1 MTPRRS
7 RATAGFALGLVVAL
21 GTSACG
27 DADGEPKSLPSVPP
41 GHTTPGTALAVGDT
55 AVVSRTNG
63 TGVIELTVTAI
74 EEGTS
79 ADLQRIDFAEA
90 DTTTPYYVRYTMT
103 LRSGDGYGV
112 TMQNYLSAWTGDDQA
127 GALAVAQRFPVCQ
140 EANFAP
146 DAAPGATL
154 ESCRTYLVDAGDP
167 PIDRVVF
174 DNDTTYDA
182 PEGEIS
188 WS

>member
-1 MTPRRS
+1 MAGIQIARARFSSELPTWQQIREAAERRGGLPVVLVEAQAD
-7 RATAGFALGLVVAL
+7 RAELAFAAFP
-21 GTSACG
+21 
-27 DADGEPKSLPSVPP
+27 DGI
-41 GHTTPGTALAVGDT
+41 
-55 AVVSRTNG
+55 VS
-63 TGVIELTVTAI
+63 
-74 EEGTS
+74 
-79 ADLQRIDFAEA
+79 DFAEA

-146 DAAPGATL
+146 DAAAGTTL